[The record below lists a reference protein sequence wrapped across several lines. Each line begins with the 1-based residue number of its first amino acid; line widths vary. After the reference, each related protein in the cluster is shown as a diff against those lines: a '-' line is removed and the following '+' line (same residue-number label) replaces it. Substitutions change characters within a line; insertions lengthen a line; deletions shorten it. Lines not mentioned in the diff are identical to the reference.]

1 LPSWKSSYR
10 VDGQVGPLGALTV
23 NRGFSAS
30 TPRRVPVENPAL
42 FAASELTRLLETRG
56 VDVGRGAATGTAPG
70 DAVEIAKAQSPPV
83 SEIVAE
89 VIRASDN
96 LGAELLTREIG
107 LRQSQQG
114 TTAAGTQAIVE
125 RLASLGVPTTS
136 VALVD
141 GSGLDRGNQ
150 VTCQALERTVDLGAS
165 PEYAV
170 LWDGLAVAG
179 QSGTLI
185 DEMRGTPLEGK
196 VRAKTGSLDGVT
208 GLVGIVDVGRPLRFA
223 FVANGEFTERGGVD
237 LRDRMAEI
245 IARFPDAPTADAL
258 VPAP

>member
-1 LPSWKSSYR
+1 
-10 VDGQVGPLGALTV
+10 
-23 NRGFSAS
+23 
-30 TPRRVPVENPAL
+30 
-42 FAASELTRLLETRG
+42 LTRLLETRG